1 MMRRFVGS
9 MLSLMMPLLSPEG
22 DGGGGGGDDKN
33 PDANNDGT
41 KSGDEKKPEGTE
53 AGGAKPGVGGKK
65 EPTEDPRTAGILKDL
80 QGERNKRQTLE
91 AQVKQFQADLD
102 REQKRVRALSG
113 LDVKSPEDAD
123 DEQIKAALIK
133 RFPWM
138 GKLDD
143 AKIEKLLG
151 VADKADSLE
160 ESNLR
165 QWTNHA
171 NKMLDGVIDGVSKE
185 VGGDLTDRQK
195 ARLQSAYLQEAQTNP
210 EFLKRHEAGDP
221 KLIAE
226 FVKDFIEDW
235 FEPAR
240 RKVTQQEA
248 NRQRRVP
255 SARDR
260 SVPGAGG
267 KKVNLS
273 DDKEFGDAVI
283 ASFRSHGG
291 EFGE

>member
-1 MMRRFVGS
+1 MTLNRIVGQ
-9 MLSLMMPLLSPEG
+9 MFSLMMPLLDAPDDGS
-22 DGGGGGGDDKN
+22 GGGSDQK

-41 KSGDEKKPEGTE
+41 KSGDKKPEIVDGS
-53 AGGAKPGVGGKK
+53 GAKPVVGGEKK
-65 EPTEDPRTAGILKDL
+65 PTEDPRTAGILKDL
-80 QGERNKRQTLE
+80 QGERTKRQALE
-91 AQVKQFQADLD
+91 TQVQKFQADLE
-102 REQKRVRALSG
+102 REQKRVRAMAG
-113 LDVKSPEDAD
+113 LDNPSPEEAD

-138 GKLDD
+138 AKLDD

-171 NKMLDGVIDGVSKE
+171 HKMIDGVIDGVSKE

-195 ARLQSAYLQEAQTNP
+195 QRLQQAYLHEAQTNP

-240 RKVTQQEA
+240 RKVTQQEQQ
-248 NRQRRVP
+248 RQRKVP
-255 SARDR
+255 GARDR
-260 SVPGAGG
+260 SVPGVAG
-267 KKVNLS
+267 KKVDLL
-273 DDKEFGDAVI
+273 DDKAFGDAVI
-283 ASFRSHGG
+283 ASYRGHGG

>member
-1 MMRRFVGS
+1 MRLIVGQTLRL
-9 MLSLMMPLLSPEG
+9 MLPLMDEPG
-22 DGGGGGGDDKN
+22 DGGGGGGEKT
-33 PDANNDGT
+33 PGANNDGKQPDGST
-41 KSGDEKKPEGTE
+41 KTPENLGGGDGI
-53 AGGAKPGVGGKK
+53 KPGVGGEKK
-65 EPTEDPRTAGILKDL
+65 PTEDPRTAGILKDL
-80 QGERNKRQTLE
+80 QSERKQRQDL
-91 AQVKQFQADLD
+91 ANQVTQFKADLE

-151 VADKADSLE
+151 VAEKADSLE

-165 QWTNHA
+165 QWTSHA
-171 NKMLDGVIDGVSKE
+171 NKMISGVVDGVTKE
-185 VGGDLTDRQK
+185 LGGELTDRQ
-195 ARLQSAYLQEAQTNP
+195 RTRIQQAYLHEAQSNP
-210 EFLKRHEAGDP
+210 DFLARHEAGDP

-248 NRQRRVP
+248 QRQRRVP
-255 SARDR
+255 GARDR
-260 SVPGAGG
+260 SVPGGGG
-267 KKVNLS
+267 KKVDLL
-273 DDKEFGDAVI
+273 DDKAFGDAVV
-283 ASFRSHGG
+283 ASYRGHGG
-291 EFGE
+291 DFGD